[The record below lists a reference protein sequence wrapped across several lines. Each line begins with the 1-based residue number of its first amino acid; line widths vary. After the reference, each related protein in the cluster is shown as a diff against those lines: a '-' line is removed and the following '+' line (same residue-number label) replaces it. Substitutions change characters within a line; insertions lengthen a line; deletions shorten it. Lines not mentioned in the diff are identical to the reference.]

1 MGALFST
8 DAFAGRVVLVT
19 GASRGIGRA
28 IAQAFSRT
36 GARVIG
42 TATTEGGAQKITE
55 ALAGSGK
62 GVIFDVTDAT
72 AADTLIQ
79 TIVKDE
85 GKIDI
90 LVNNAGITRDALSMR
105 LTDENWNAVLEA
117 DLTGAF
123 RLVRAALRPMMRA
136 RYGRIVNLASVV
148 GVTGNAGQANYA
160 AAKAGL
166 IAMSRSVAW
175 EVAARAITVN
185 CVAPGFIE
193 TDMTKTIPEAMR
205 ETLLKEIPAQRFGK
219 PEDIAQAVLFLASDA
234 ASYITGAVLHTN
246 GGLYTGY

>member
-19 GASRGIGRA
+19 GASRGIGKS
-28 IAQAFSRT
+28 IAEIFNEA

-42 TATTEGGAQKITE
+42 TATTEGSAQKITE

-72 AADTLIQ
+72 AADALIQ
-79 TIVKDE
+79 SIVKDE

-90 LVNNAGITRDALSMR
+90 LVNNAGITRDTLSMR
-105 LTDENWNAVLEA
+105 MTDENWNAVLEA

-166 IAMSRSVAW
+166 IAMSRSVAR
-175 EVAARAITVN
+175 EVAARSITVN

>member
-42 TATTEGGAQKITE
+42 TATTEGGAKAISE
-55 ALAGSGK
+55 ALAGTGK
-62 GVIFDVTDAT
+62 GVMFDVTDAA
-72 AADTLIQ
+72 AADALIQ
-79 TIVKDE
+79 SIVKDE

-166 IAMSRSVAW
+166 IAMSRSVAR
-175 EVAARAITVN
+175 EVAARSITVN

>member
-1 MGALFST
+1 MP
-8 DAFAGRVVLVT
+8 
-19 GASRGIGRA
+19 AS
-28 IAQAFSRT
+28 S
-36 GARVIG
+36 
-42 TATTEGGAQKITE
+42 GAQKITE

-72 AADTLIQ
+72 AADAMIQ
-79 TIVKDE
+79 SIVKDE

-90 LVNNAGITRDALSMR
+90 LVNNAGITRDTLSMR
-105 LTDENWNAVLEA
+105 MTDENWNAVLEA

-166 IAMSRSVAW
+166 IAMSRSVAR
-175 EVAARAITVN
+175 EVAARSITVN

>member
-42 TATTEGGAQKITE
+42 TATTEGGAKAISE
-55 ALAGSGK
+55 ALAGTGK
-62 GVIFDVTDAT
+62 GVMFDVTDAA
-72 AADTLIQ
+72 AADALIQ
-79 TIVKDE
+79 SIVKDE

-90 LVNNAGITRDALSMR
+90 LVNNAGITRDTLSMR
-105 LTDENWNAVLEA
+105 MTDENWNAVLEA

-166 IAMSRSVAW
+166 IAMSRSVAR
-175 EVAARAITVN
+175 EVAARSITVN

-205 ETLLKEIPAQRFGK
+205 EMLLKEIPAQRFGK

>member
-42 TATTEGGAQKITE
+42 TATTEGGAKAISE
-55 ALAGSGK
+55 ALAGTGK
-62 GVIFDVTDAT
+62 GVMFDVTDAA
-72 AADTLIQ
+72 AADALIQ
-79 TIVKDE
+79 SIVKDE

-90 LVNNAGITRDALSMR
+90 LVNNAAITRDTLSMR
-105 LTDENWNAVLEA
+105 MTDENWNAVLEA

-166 IAMSRSVAW
+166 IAMSRSVAR
-175 EVAARAITVN
+175 EVAARSITVN

-205 ETLLKEIPAQRFGK
+205 EMLLKEIPAQRFGK

>member
-19 GASRGIGRA
+19 GASRGIGKG

-72 AADTLIQ
+72 ATDALIQ
-79 TIVKDE
+79 SIVKDE

-90 LVNNAGITRDALSMR
+90 LVNNAGITRDTLSMR
-105 LTDENWNAVLEA
+105 MTDENWNAVLEA

-166 IAMSRSVAW
+166 IAMSRSVAR
-175 EVAARAITVN
+175 EVAARSITVN

-193 TDMTKTIPEAMR
+193 TDMTDAMTESAKEAVQKQIPLGRCGNTKDVAELV
-205 ETLLKEIPAQRFGK
+205 T
-219 PEDIAQAVLFLASDA
+219 FLASDKA
-234 ASYITGAVLHTN
+234 AYITGQVISVD
-246 GGLYTGY
+246 GGMCM

>member
-19 GASRGIGRA
+19 GASRGIGKA
-28 IAQAFSRT
+28 IAQVFSRT

-72 AADTLIQ
+72 AADALIQ
-79 TIVKDE
+79 SIVKDE

-90 LVNNAGITRDALSMR
+90 LVNNAGITRDTLSMR
-105 LTDENWNAVLEA
+105 MTDENWNAVLEA

-166 IAMSRSVAW
+166 IAMSRSVAR
-175 EVAARAITVN
+175 EVAARSITVN

>member
-19 GASRGIGRA
+19 GASRGIGKG

-72 AADTLIQ
+72 ATDALIQ
-79 TIVKDE
+79 SIVKDE

-90 LVNNAGITRDALSMR
+90 LVNNAGITRDTLSMR
-105 LTDENWNAVLEA
+105 MTDENWNAVLEA

-166 IAMSRSVAW
+166 IAMSRSVAR
-175 EVAARAITVN
+175 EVAARSITVN

>member
-42 TATTEGGAQKITE
+42 TATTEGGAKAISE
-55 ALAGSGK
+55 ALKGAGK
-62 GVIFDVTDAT
+62 GVMFDVTDAA
-72 AADTLIQ
+72 AADALIQ
-79 TIVKDE
+79 TIDKDE

-90 LVNNAGITRDALSMR
+90 LVNNAGITRDTLSMR
-105 LTDENWNAVLEA
+105 MTDENWNAVLEA

-166 IAMSRSVAW
+166 IAMSRSVAR
-175 EVAARAITVN
+175 EVAARSITVN

-205 ETLLKEIPAQRFGK
+205 EMLLKEIPAQRFGK

>member
-19 GASRGIGRA
+19 GASRGIGKA

-72 AADTLIQ
+72 AADALIQ
-79 TIVKDE
+79 SIVKDE

-166 IAMSRSVAW
+166 IAMSRSVAR
-175 EVAARAITVN
+175 EVAARSITVN
-185 CVAPGFIE
+185 CVAPGFVE

-219 PEDIAQAVLFLASDA
+219 PEDIAQAVLFFASDA

>member
-42 TATTEGGAQKITE
+42 TATTEGGAKAISE
-55 ALAGSGK
+55 ALAGTGK
-62 GVIFDVTDAT
+62 GVMFDVTDAA
-72 AADTLIQ
+72 AADALIQ
-79 TIVKDE
+79 SIVKDE

-90 LVNNAGITRDALSMR
+90 LVNNAGITRDTLSMR
-105 LTDENWNAVLEA
+105 MTDENWNAVLEA

-166 IAMSRSVAW
+166 IAMSRSVAR
-175 EVAARAITVN
+175 EVAARSITVN

>member
-42 TATTEGGAQKITE
+42 TATTEGGAKAISE
-55 ALAGSGK
+55 ALKGAGK
-62 GVIFDVTDAT
+62 GVMFDVTDAA

-79 TIVKDE
+79 SIVKDE

-90 LVNNAGITRDALSMR
+90 LVNNAGITRDTLSMR
-105 LTDENWNAVLEA
+105 MTDENWNAVLEA

-166 IAMSRSVAW
+166 IAMSRSVTR
-175 EVAARAITVN
+175 EVAARSITVN

>member
-19 GASRGIGRA
+19 GASRGIGKS
-28 IAQAFSRT
+28 IAEIFNEA

-72 AADTLIQ
+72 AADALIQ
-79 TIVKDE
+79 SIVKDE

-90 LVNNAGITRDALSMR
+90 LVNNAGITRDTLSMR
-105 LTDENWNAVLEA
+105 MTDENWNAVLEA

-148 GVTGNAGQANYA
+148 GVTGNAGQANYTA
-160 AAKAGL
+160 SKGGVIALTKTTAKELG
-166 IAMSRSVAW
+166 SRNIRCNA
-175 EVAARAITVN
+175 
-185 CVAPGFIE
+185 VAPGFIQSKM
-193 TDMTKTIPEAMR
+193 TDVLPEAVRKSYMETIPLR
-205 ETLLKEIPAQRFGK
+205 RFGTV
-219 PEDIAQAVLFLASDA
+219 EDIAKAVAWLAGDESA
-234 ASYITGAVLHTN
+234 YVTGQVISVN
-246 GGLYTGY
+246 GGMI

>member
-19 GASRGIGRA
+19 GASRGIGKA

-72 AADTLIQ
+72 AADALIQ
-79 TIVKDE
+79 SIVKDE

-90 LVNNAGITRDALSMR
+90 LVNNAGITRDTLSMR
-105 LTDENWNAVLEA
+105 MTDENWNAVLEA

-166 IAMSRSVAW
+166 IAMSRSVAR
-175 EVAARAITVN
+175 EVAARSITVN

-205 ETLLKEIPAQRFGK
+205 ETLLKEIPAQHFGK

>member
-19 GASRGIGRA
+19 GASRGIGKG

-72 AADTLIQ
+72 ATDALIQ
-79 TIVKDE
+79 SIVKDE

-90 LVNNAGITRDALSMR
+90 LVNNAGITRDTLSMR
-105 LTDENWNAVLEA
+105 MTDENWNAVLEA
-117 DLTGAF
+117 DLTCDF

-166 IAMSRSVAW
+166 IAMSRSVAR
-175 EVAARAITVN
+175 EVAARSITVN

>member
-19 GASRGIGRA
+19 GASRGIGKA

-72 AADTLIQ
+72 AADALIQ
-79 TIVKDE
+79 SIVKDE

-90 LVNNAGITRDALSMR
+90 LVNNAGITRDTLSMR
-105 LTDENWNAVLEA
+105 MTDENWNAVLEA

-166 IAMSRSVAW
+166 IAMSRSVAR
-175 EVAARAITVN
+175 EVAARSITVN

-246 GGLYTGY
+246 GGLYTGN

>member
-19 GASRGIGRA
+19 GASRGIGKS
-28 IAQAFSRT
+28 IAEIFNEA

-72 AADTLIQ
+72 AADALIQ
-79 TIVKDE
+79 SIVKDE

-136 RYGRIVNLASVV
+136 RYGRIVNLVSVV

-166 IAMSRSVAW
+166 IAMSRSVAR
-175 EVAARAITVN
+175 EVAARSITVN

-205 ETLLKEIPAQRFGK
+205 EMLLKEIPAQRFGK

>member
-19 GASRGIGRA
+19 GASRGIGKS
-28 IAQAFSRT
+28 IAEIFNEA

-72 AADTLIQ
+72 AADALIQ
-79 TIVKDE
+79 SIVKDE

-90 LVNNAGITRDALSMR
+90 LVNNAGITRDTLSMR
-105 LTDENWNAVLEA
+105 MTDENWNAVLEA

-166 IAMSRSVAW
+166 IAVSRSVAR
-175 EVAARAITVN
+175 EVAARSITVN

>member
-42 TATTEGGAQKITE
+42 TATTEGGAKAISE
-55 ALAGSGK
+55 ALKGAGK
-62 GVIFDVTDAT
+62 GVMFDVTDAA
-72 AADTLIQ
+72 AADALIQ

-90 LVNNAGITRDALSMR
+90 LVNNAGITRDTLSMR
-105 LTDENWNAVLEA
+105 MTDENWNAVLEA

-166 IAMSRSVAW
+166 IAMSRSVAR
-175 EVAARAITVN
+175 EVAARSITVN

-205 ETLLKEIPAQRFGK
+205 EMLLKEIPAQRFGK

>member
-19 GASRGIGRA
+19 GASRGIGKA

-55 ALAGSGK
+55 ALAGTGK
-62 GVIFDVTDAT
+62 GVMFDVTDAA
-72 AADTLIQ
+72 AADALIQ
-79 TIVKDE
+79 SIVKDE

-90 LVNNAGITRDALSMR
+90 LVNNAGITRDTLSMR
-105 LTDENWNAVLEA
+105 MTDENWNAVLEA

-166 IAMSRSVAW
+166 IAMSRSVAR
-175 EVAARAITVN
+175 EVAARSITVN

-205 ETLLKEIPAQRFGK
+205 EMLLKEIPAQRFGK

>member
-19 GASRGIGRA
+19 GASRGIGKS
-28 IAQAFSRT
+28 IAEIFNEA

-72 AADTLIQ
+72 AADALIQ
-79 TIVKDE
+79 SIVKDE

-90 LVNNAGITRDALSMR
+90 LVNNAGITRDTLSMR
-105 LTDENWNAVLEA
+105 MTDENWNAVLEA

-166 IAMSRSVAW
+166 IAMSRSVAR
-175 EVAARAITVN
+175 EVAARSITVN

-193 TDMTKTIPEAMR
+193 TNMTKTIPEALR

>member
-19 GASRGIGRA
+19 GASRGIGKA

-72 AADTLIQ
+72 AADALIQ
-79 TIVKDE
+79 SIVKDE

-90 LVNNAGITRDALSMR
+90 LVNNAGITRDTLSMR
-105 LTDENWNAVLEA
+105 MTDENWNAVLEA

-136 RYGRIVNLASVV
+136 RYGCIVNLASVV

-166 IAMSRSVAW
+166 IAMSRSVAR
-175 EVAARAITVN
+175 EVAARSITVN

>member
-36 GARVIG
+36 GACVIG
-42 TATTEGGAQKITE
+42 TATTEGGAKAISE
-55 ALAGSGK
+55 ALAGTGK
-62 GVIFDVTDAT
+62 GVMFDVTDAA
-72 AADTLIQ
+72 AADALIQ

-90 LVNNAGITRDALSMR
+90 LVNNAGITRDTLSMR
-105 LTDENWNAVLEA
+105 MTDENWNAVLEA

-166 IAMSRSVAW
+166 IAMSRSVAR
-175 EVAARAITVN
+175 EVAARSITVN

>member
-42 TATTEGGAQKITE
+42 TATTEGGAKAISE
-55 ALAGSGK
+55 ALAGTGK
-62 GVIFDVTDAT
+62 GVMFDVTDAA
-72 AADTLIQ
+72 AADALIQ
-79 TIVKDE
+79 SIVKDE

-90 LVNNAGITRDALSMR
+90 LVNNAGITRDTLSMR
-105 LTDENWNAVLEA
+105 MTDENWNAVLEA

-166 IAMSRSVAW
+166 IAMSRSVAR
-175 EVAARAITVN
+175 EVAARSITVN

-219 PEDIAQAVLFLASDA
+219 PEDIAQAVLFFASDA

>member
-1 MGALFST
+1 MGALFSP

-19 GASRGIGRA
+19 GASRGIGKS
-28 IAQAFSRT
+28 IAEIFNEA

-72 AADTLIQ
+72 AADALIQ
-79 TIVKDE
+79 SIVKDE

-90 LVNNAGITRDALSMR
+90 LVNNAGITRDTLSMR
-105 LTDENWNAVLEA
+105 MTDENWNAVLEA

-166 IAMSRSVAW
+166 IAMSRSVAR
-175 EVAARAITVN
+175 EVAARSITVN

>member
-19 GASRGIGRA
+19 GASRGIGKA
-28 IAQAFSRT
+28 IAQVFSRT

-72 AADTLIQ
+72 AADALIQ
-79 TIVKDE
+79 SIVKDE

-90 LVNNAGITRDALSMR
+90 LVNNAGITRDTLSMR
-105 LTDENWNAVLEA
+105 MTDENWNAVLEA

-166 IAMSRSVAW
+166 IAMSRSVAR
-175 EVAARAITVN
+175 EVAARSITVN

-205 ETLLKEIPAQRFGK
+205 EMLLKEIPAQRFGK

>member
-19 GASRGIGRA
+19 GASRGIGKS
-28 IAQAFSRT
+28 IAEMFNEA

-72 AADTLIQ
+72 AADALIQ
-79 TIVKDE
+79 SIVKDE

-90 LVNNAGITRDALSMR
+90 LVNNAGITRDTLSMR
-105 LTDENWNAVLEA
+105 MTDENWNAVLEA

-166 IAMSRSVAW
+166 IAMSRSVAR
-175 EVAARAITVN
+175 EVAARSITVN

>member
-19 GASRGIGRA
+19 GASRGIGSA
-28 IAQAFSRT
+28 IAQAFNRT

-62 GVIFDVTDAT
+62 GVMFDVTDAA
-72 AADTLIQ
+72 AADALIQ
-79 TIVKDE
+79 SIVKDE

-90 LVNNAGITRDALSMR
+90 LVNNAGITRDTLSMR
-105 LTDENWNAVLEA
+105 MTDENWNAVLEA

-166 IAMSRSVAW
+166 IAMSRSVAR
-175 EVAARAITVN
+175 EVAARSITVN

-205 ETLLKEIPAQRFGK
+205 EMLLKEIPAQRFGK

>member
-1 MGALFST
+1 MGALFSA

-19 GASRGIGRA
+19 GASRGIGKS
-28 IAQAFSRT
+28 IAEIFNEA

-72 AADTLIQ
+72 AADALIQ
-79 TIVKDE
+79 SIVKDE

-90 LVNNAGITRDALSMR
+90 LVNNAGITRDTLSMR
-105 LTDENWNAVLEA
+105 MTDENWNAVLEA

-166 IAMSRSVAW
+166 IAMSRSVAR
-175 EVAARAITVN
+175 EVAARSITVN

>member
-19 GASRGIGRA
+19 GASRGIGKS
-28 IAQAFSRT
+28 IAEIFNEA

-72 AADTLIQ
+72 AADALIQ
-79 TIVKDE
+79 SIVKDE

-90 LVNNAGITRDALSMR
+90 LVNNAGITRDTLSMR
-105 LTDENWNAVLEA
+105 MTDENWNAVLEA

-166 IAMSRSVAW
+166 IAMSRSVAR
-175 EVAARAITVN
+175 EVAARSITVN

>member
-19 GASRGIGRA
+19 GASRGIGKA

-72 AADTLIQ
+72 AADVLIQ
-79 TIVKDE
+79 SIVKDE

-166 IAMSRSVAW
+166 IAMSRSVAR
-175 EVAARAITVN
+175 EVAARSITVN

>member
-42 TATTEGGAQKITE
+42 TATTEGGAKAISE
-55 ALAGSGK
+55 ALAGTGK
-62 GVIFDVTDAT
+62 GVMFDVTDAAT
-72 AADTLIQ
+72 ADALIQ
-79 TIVKDE
+79 SIVKDE

-90 LVNNAGITRDALSMR
+90 LVNNAGITRDTLSMR
-105 LTDENWNAVLEA
+105 MTDENWNAVLEA

-166 IAMSRSVAW
+166 IAMSRSVAR
-175 EVAARAITVN
+175 EVAARSITVN
-185 CVAPGFIE
+185 CVAPGFIK

-205 ETLLKEIPAQRFGK
+205 EMLLKEIPAQRFGK

>member
-19 GASRGIGRA
+19 GASRGIGKS
-28 IAQAFSRT
+28 IAEIFNEA

-55 ALAGSGK
+55 ALAGSGR

-72 AADTLIQ
+72 AADALIQ
-79 TIVKDE
+79 SIVKDE

-90 LVNNAGITRDALSMR
+90 LVNNAGITRDTLSMR
-105 LTDENWNAVLEA
+105 MTDENWNAVLEA

-166 IAMSRSVAW
+166 IAMSRSVAR
-175 EVAARAITVN
+175 EVAARSITVN

>member
-8 DAFAGRVVLVT
+8 NAFAGRVVLVT
-19 GASRGIGRA
+19 GASRGIGKS
-28 IAQAFSRT
+28 IAEIFNEA

-72 AADTLIQ
+72 AADALIQ
-79 TIVKDE
+79 SIVKDE

-166 IAMSRSVAW
+166 IAMSRSVAR
-175 EVAARAITVN
+175 EVAARSITVN

>member
-19 GASRGIGRA
+19 GASRGIGKA

-72 AADTLIQ
+72 AADALIQ
-79 TIVKDE
+79 SIVKDE

-90 LVNNAGITRDALSMR
+90 LVNNAGITRDTLSMR
-105 LTDENWNAVLEA
+105 MTDENWNAVLEA

-166 IAMSRSVAW
+166 IAMSRSVAR
-175 EVAARAITVN
+175 EVAARSIAVN

>member
-19 GASRGIGRA
+19 GASRGIGKS
-28 IAQAFSRT
+28 IAEIFNEA

-72 AADTLIQ
+72 AADALIQ
-79 TIVKDE
+79 SIVKDE

-90 LVNNAGITRDALSMR
+90 LVNNAGITRDTLSMR
-105 LTDENWNAVLEA
+105 MTDENWNAVLEA

-123 RLVRAALRPMMRA
+123 RLVRAALHPMMRA

-166 IAMSRSVAW
+166 IAMSRSVAR
-175 EVAARAITVN
+175 EVAARSITVN

>member
-42 TATTEGGAQKITE
+42 TATTEGGAKAISE
-55 ALAGSGK
+55 ALAGTGK
-62 GVIFDVTDAT
+62 GVMFDVTDAAT
-72 AADTLIQ
+72 ADALIQ
-79 TIVKDE
+79 SIVKDE

-90 LVNNAGITRDALSMR
+90 LVNNAGITRDTLSMR
-105 LTDENWNAVLEA
+105 MTDENWNAVLEA

-166 IAMSRSVAW
+166 IAMSRSVAR
-175 EVAARAITVN
+175 EVAARSITVN

-205 ETLLKEIPAQRFGK
+205 EMLLKEIPAQRFGK

>member
-42 TATTEGGAQKITE
+42 TATTEGGAKAISE
-55 ALAGSGK
+55 ALAGTGK
-62 GVIFDVTDAT
+62 GVMFDVTDAAT
-72 AADTLIQ
+72 ADALIQ
-79 TIVKDE
+79 SIVKDE

-90 LVNNAGITRDALSMR
+90 LVNNAGITRDTLSMR
-105 LTDENWNAVLEA
+105 MTDENWNAVLEA

-166 IAMSRSVAW
+166 IAMSRSVAR
-175 EVAARAITVN
+175 EVAARSITVN

>member
-19 GASRGIGRA
+19 GASRGIGKA

-42 TATTEGGAQKITE
+42 TATTEGGAKAISE
-55 ALAGSGK
+55 ALAGTGK
-62 GVIFDVTDAT
+62 GVMFDVTDAA
-72 AADTLIQ
+72 AADALIQ
-79 TIVKDE
+79 SIVKDE

-166 IAMSRSVAW
+166 IAMSRSVAR
-175 EVAARAITVN
+175 EVAARSITVN